1 MGYRSRVILTILSS
15 LAAYLLS
22 ALTVAAQSAQ
32 RKDAPA
38 GIERQGQASGDHGLV
53 LILGLD
59 TTPESTE
66 SPALKTCL
74 AHNPP
79 PACVPLTLTIKNEGK
94 ETILSWF
101 HTCGQAVALFD
112 LRQPDGTWMAFPMD
126 LANMWACSSNMMGVE
141 SLLPGASRTSRFRLA
156 DESLMLGT
164 SFPRT
169 GDPEAWH
176 RGYAVLGG
184 PGPYTLRAHWNVDGC
199 TASEKVDRD
208 SQLDPSGAPLCAKG
222 SERQP
227 HFLVI
232 QSNEVTLPSASRN

>member
-1 MGYRSRVILTILSS
+1 MCYRSRVILTILSS
-15 LAAYLLS
+15 VAAYLLS
-22 ALTVAAQSAQ
+22 ALTVAAQSAPQ
-32 RKDAPA
+32 KDA
-38 GIERQGQASGDHGLV
+38 ERHSEASGDHGLV

-59 TTPESTE
+59 ATPESPE

-101 HTCGQAVALFD
+101 HTCGQVFALFD
-112 LRQPDGTWMAFPMD
+112 LRQRDGTWMAFPMD
-126 LANMWACSSNMMGVE
+126 LANMWTCGSNVMGVE
-141 SLLPGASRTSRFRLA
+141 SLLPGASRTSRFGLA
-156 DESLMLGT
+156 EESLMLGT

-169 GDPEAWH
+169 GEPESWH
-176 RGYAVLGG
+176 RGYTLLAGT
-184 PGPYTLRAHWNVDGC
+184 GPYTLRAHWNVDGC
-199 TASEKVDRD
+199 TASEKVGRD

-227 HFLVI
+227 HFVVI
-232 QSNEVTLPSASRN
+232 QSNEVTLPSESRN